1 MKKTRKKP
9 APSQANGSIIS
20 AYFRDENVK
29 SNSERNTSKNFIP
42 FTNKFAIK
50 DTTAPIVN
58 PVNEEKIK
66 YTINFKFIG
75 KTSERLIHNK
85 SMTG

>member
-9 APSQANGSIIS
+9 ALSQAKGSKIS
-20 AYFRDENVK
+20 AYFTDESVEN
-29 SNSERNTSKNFIP
+29 NSKRNTSKNFIP

-50 DTTAPIVN
+50 ETTAPIVN

-75 KTSERLIHNK
+75 KTSERLMQNK
-85 SMTG
+85 SITG

>member
-9 APSQANGSIIS
+9 APSQANGSMIS
-20 AYFRDENVK
+20 AFFRDENVN
-29 SNSERNTSKNFIP
+29 SNSKRNTSKNFIP

-50 DTTAPIVN
+50 DTTTPIVN
-58 PVNEEKIK
+58 PINEEKIK

-75 KTSERLIHNK
+75 KTSEGLMQNK
-85 SMTG
+85 LMTG

>member
-9 APSQANGSIIS
+9 APSQANGSMIS
-20 AYFRDENVK
+20 AFFRDENVN
-29 SNSERNTSKNFIP
+29 SNSKRNTSKNFIP

-50 DTTAPIVN
+50 DTTTPIVN
-58 PVNEEKIK
+58 PINEEKIK

-75 KTSERLIHNK
+75 KTSERLMQNK
-85 SMTG
+85 FMTG

>member
-1 MKKTRKKP
+1 MT
-9 APSQANGSIIS
+9 S
-20 AYFRDENVK
+20 AYFTDENVK
-29 SNSERNTSKNFIP
+29 NNPKRSISKNLIP

-75 KTSERLIHNK
+75 KMSERLTQNK